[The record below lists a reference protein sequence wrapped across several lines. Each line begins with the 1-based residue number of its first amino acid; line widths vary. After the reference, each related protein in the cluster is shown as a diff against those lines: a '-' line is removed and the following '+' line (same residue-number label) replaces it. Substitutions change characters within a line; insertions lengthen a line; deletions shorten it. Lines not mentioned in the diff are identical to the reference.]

1 MAKMAKWRR
10 HSLEFKRQVVERMKT
25 CENIGALAREL
36 KLQRKLLYTWKYQF
50 EGRPEPRRANL
61 GTTAEE
67 RREKRLQ
74 DEINKLKLA
83 LAERALETDFS
94 KLPCSESRRVARGA
108 PHLAPQHLRHH
119 PVVGA
124 RARQV
129 KHRTDVLSSR
139 SQPGQLLPALGGGGA
154 G

>member
-36 KLQRKLLYTWKYQF
+36 RLQRKLLYTWKYQF
-50 EGRPEPRRANL
+50 EGRPEPRHANL

-83 LAERALETDFS
+83 LAEKALETGFF
-94 KLPCSESRRVARGA
+94 KAALLRVKEGRPGSTAPGA
-108 PHLAPQHLRHH
+108 TASTTP
-119 PVVGA
+119 
-124 RARQV
+124 
-129 KHRTDVLSSR
+129 SSR
-139 SQPGQLLPALGGGGA
+139 GRKSKAS
-154 G
+154 